1 MAHSNFFQDAL
12 RSRIPHEV
20 RRMNSVQPE
29 RLEPECDHGAC
40 CFRRKTLSPVRNAN
54 PIAELSTL
62 VRRRDHQT
70 DGAAEFAARRNRDGK
85 RRRTSRAKFFLSVLQ
100 KTLRVVSCIGMRNV
114 RGRSGNFAR
123 SCKPHD
129 GGEVAA
135 FERTQQ
141 QSRSAQFLRRG
152 HAIIGILGFLPLSKK
167 GKAFLGIGQKRLRVR
182 KVSWRT

>member
-1 MAHSNFFQDAL
+1 
-12 RSRIPHEV
+12 
-20 RRMNSVQPE
+20 MNPVQPE

-100 KTLRVVSCIGMRNV
+100 KISRAPASRTMAERSPRSSERSSSRGVRNSCGAVMPLLASWDFCR
-114 RGRSGNFAR
+114 
-123 SCKPHD
+123 
-129 GGEVAA
+129 
-135 FERTQQ
+135 
-141 QSRSAQFLRRG
+141 FLRR
-152 HAIIGILGFLPLSKK
+152 ASLFSASVKSALAYEK
-167 GKAFLGIGQKRLRVR
+167 
-182 KVSWRT
+182 